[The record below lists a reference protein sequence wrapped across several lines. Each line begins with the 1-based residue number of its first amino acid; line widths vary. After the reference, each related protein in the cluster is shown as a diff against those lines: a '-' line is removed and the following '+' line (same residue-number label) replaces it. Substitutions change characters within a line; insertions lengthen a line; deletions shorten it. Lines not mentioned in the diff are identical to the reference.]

1 MSVPPRFELEEAPAP
16 RLEAAPLPP
25 APEAPARGGT
35 AGLIAAGA
43 AVLAIGLAG
52 LSGTNFIVAQFA
64 RSAVLGWLTLGV
76 TGAGCGL
83 IGAGIWRELAGLRG
97 LRGVERIR
105 ADLASGDP
113 ARVFAAAR
121 AWLGELPEG
130 AALLPAL
137 DALNDPDAALALLR
151 SGVGEGLRA
160 RAEALGRGAAVQVF
174 AATAAMPAPS
184 LDALVVAWRG
194 VRLVRQV
201 AVLHGLRPGGLATLA
216 LLRRTVLAAATV
228 AATDVALDTAARAA
242 VSSPLLAHLA
252 GDVAGAGVA
261 ARHMVVLARA
271 AAAACS
277 PLAKGR

>member
-160 RAEALGRGAAVQVF
+160 RAEACLLY
-174 AATAAMPAPS
+174 TSPS
-184 LDALVVAWRG
+184 PRD
-194 VRLVRQV
+194 
-201 AVLHGLRPGGLATLA
+201 
-216 LLRRTVLAAATV
+216 
-228 AATDVALDTAARAA
+228 
-242 VSSPLLAHLA
+242 
-252 GDVAGAGVA
+252 
-261 ARHMVVLARA
+261 
-271 AAAACS
+271 
-277 PLAKGR
+277 